1 MKKFFL
7 NSIFILLLTLMGCE
21 HNTIATSSTGE
32 LEFLSLLVD
41 GNYIVDGEVTTRDE
55 AGDVVL
61 ESHIF
66 AVDIYDD
73 STDELVESYASHR
86 DMPSTLV
93 LESGLYRIEVY
104 TADINS
110 QVPLGNTVGFDQ
122 PQYGASEEV
131 EIIAGETTPITIT
144 AVPTTAAITV
154 SYSDAFEY
162 LYPCT
167 AEGESYYTIIYS
179 SHGAELTF
187 AKGES
192 RTAYFEYTGK
202 GMELLYKVFI
212 VRQNSTGELET
223 ITTEDPASILTDD
236 TEIQTGY
243 LYNFTVTVAGQ

>member
-21 HNTIATSSTGE
+21 QNTIATSATGE
-32 LEFLSLLVD
+32 LELLSLLVD
-41 GNYIVDGEVTTRDE
+41 GNYTVDGEVSTRDAE
-55 AGDVVL
+55 GDIVL

-66 AVDIYDD
+66 AVDIYNA

-86 DMPSTLV
+86 DMPSTIV

-104 TADINS
+104 TANVNS
-110 QVPLGNTVGFDQ
+110 QVPLGNTAGFDQ
-122 PQYGASEEV
+122 PQYGATEEV
-131 EIIAGETTPITIT
+131 EIVAGETTPITMT

-154 SYSDAFEY
+154 AYSDAFDY
-162 LYPCT
+162 LYPCEG
-167 AEGESYYTIIYS
+167 EGESYYTIIYS

-187 AKGES
+187 VKGES

-212 VRQNSTGELET
+212 VRLNSEGELET
-223 ITTEDPASILTDD
+223 LTTEDPTSILTDGS
-236 TEIQTGY
+236 EIQTGY
-243 LYNFTVTVAGQ
+243 LYNFTVTVDGQ